1 MQKITTCL
9 WFDFNVEE
17 AVAHYLSIF
26 PTRAF
31 FALCTIATNARNTRE
46 KSMIIHFE
54 LEGQRFEAIN
64 GGPEFPFTEAVS
76 LVVNCDTQAEL
87 DRYWNALI
95 ADGGR
100 PVQCGWLK
108 DRFGFNW
115 QIVPRMLDELL
126 AGPDRERATRVMRA
140 LLGMVKLDI
149 AQLRA
154 AADAKRP

>member
-26 PTRAF
+26 PNSRVLRTLYYGDERPEHAGK
-31 FALCTIATNARNTRE
+31 I
-46 KSMIIHFE
+46 MVIHFE

-154 AADAKRP
+154 AADAKHP